1 MGKNADERPDEKA
14 IQKRI
19 KEVAEVSKKL
29 SECSKQ
35 LKTVTEHVKELGK
48 LLK

>member
-1 MGKNADERPDEKA
+1 MSDADKRPDDKT

-19 KEVAEVSKKL
+19 KDVGEVSKKL

-35 LKTVTEHVKELGK
+35 LKTATEHVKELDK